1 MNYSPTKLFGT
12 LLFSLVCFIAS
23 AQELNFQSNIS
34 WQADTVFKSC
44 SGIFKGAFL
53 NPDFEG
59 LPCLHFTQF
68 VSDRVHYIDGIEI
81 SSATFQSFQ
90 CTDVRLQNYL
100 GSDWVI
106 QSKISDSRGKYF
118 LSLTL
123 LPFRKINGQIER
135 LVSFSINVRYSQT
148 PNLSNSREMQWKD
161 HSVLKEGEWYKL
173 AISKDGVYKID
184 KNLLSA
190 MGVNTTSV
198 NPKLINIYG
207 NGGLLLPELNSEF
220 RADDLEKCAIF
231 VEGEEDGVFDN
242 GDYILF
248 YAKGADSWQMDII
261 PGAGR
266 KGWLHK
272 KHYYSDSAYYFLRI
286 NDTEPK
292 RIEPTTQ
299 PAGATQYISS
309 TFQDYQFIETELY
322 NLVQSGR
329 EFYGDKFEQ
338 TLSRDYNFN
347 FPSIRSDYPTTI
359 HAGFAIRSVGA
370 SSSFSVS
377 SSGASIASSGVTSGT
392 GTLASVASKVN
403 VTTTTNASN
412 PSLLVNI
419 TFNKS
424 ANSSDAQGYLDFI
437 NINTTRDLTYHGTQ
451 IHIRDTN
458 NVGPGA
464 LTQFELQNATGL
476 FMLWDITNFTSPQK
490 IDYTIDGT
498 SATWKAATDN
508 LREFIAFPNFNF
520 LIPTSLGRIANQDL
534 HGTPPTD
541 LVIVSAPAHLE
552 AARQLAEIHES
563 EGMRVLLVTQ
573 AQVFNEFSSGTPDV
587 TAIRMLMKMLYDKAD
602 GNDSDQPENLL
613 LFGDGNYANN
623 RGYRALNGSNVILFE
638 SDESLGPVTSYVSDD
653 YFVML
658 SDNDNASPT
667 GLLDAG
673 VGRIPAG
680 NATMGYE
687 YVNKVRQYLA
697 LNNSP
702 TGEINCLGEANQNS
716 FGPWRNLLSFISDD
730 QDGSG
735 AANEQIHLEDAN
747 TLADRIYNEHPDY
760 DVNKIYMD
768 AYVQQST
775 PGGERYPDG
784 ERAIREQINNG
795 SLIVTYLGH
804 GGERGW
810 AHERILDV
818 NTISNF
824 SNINNMPLFLTA
836 TCELAR
842 YDNPDYYSA
851 GERLA
856 MNSNG
861 GAIALLTTTRV
872 VFAGSNMQMDM
883 AFFDVAL
890 YNDSIS
896 DLTLGKINMLTK
908 NGVPVSNSSKPNFS
922 LLGDPALRL
931 RYPKY
936 EVITTHINGTS
947 VNASSPDTIKALQ
960 EVEIVG
966 YISDANGNKLD
977 DYNGFIYPV
986 VYDKISTVTTLN
998 NDFDGVYGE
1007 SQTYKVFNKVIFKG
1021 KSSVT
1026 QGEFK
1031 FKFVVPLDIN
1041 YSVGSGHVSYYGLSG
1056 SEDAHG
1062 FFDDVFIGSSLS
1074 GSQLNKVGPEIKIF
1088 FNDTTFV
1095 NGGVSNTSPVL
1106 IARLKDDNGIN
1117 TIANSIGHDIV
1128 AIVDEDSQ
1136 NPIVLNNYYLS
1147 DLDTYRSGEIRYQL
1161 EKLEPGN
1168 HTLKIRAWDVHNNSN
1183 TEAIDFV
1190 VEEDANIAIEHL
1202 LNYPNPFTTSTKFMF
1217 EHNQACRNL
1226 DILIQIFTVSG
1237 KLVKTIEQAAYQ
1249 TGFRATPI
1257 PWDGRDDFGDK
1268 IGKGVYMY
1276 RLSVKNENG
1285 ESAELYEKLVILK

>member
-1 MNYSPTKLFGT
+1 MNSFTPKLFGT
-12 LLFSLVCFIAS
+12 ILLSLLKLYAL
-23 AQELNFQSNIS
+23 AEELNFQRNIS
-34 WQADTVFKSC
+34 WQNDTVFNSC
-44 SGIFKGAFL
+44 SGTFKEAFF
-53 NPDFEG
+53 NPIFEG
-59 LPCLHFTQF
+59 LPCLHLDHFIDDKA
-68 VSDRVHYIDGIEI
+68 SSIDRVEI
-81 SSATFQSFQ
+81 TNANFQSFQ

-100 GSDWVI
+100 KPDWNI
-106 QSKISDSRGKYF
+106 LARITDARGKYY
-118 LSLTL
+118 LDLTV
-123 LPFRKINGQIER
+123 LPFRKINGQLEK

-148 PNLSNSREMQWKD
+148 PNFQSSRDIQWLD
-161 HSVLKEGEWYKL
+161 HSALKDGEWYKL

-184 KNLLSA
+184 KNQLAA
-190 MGVNTTSV
+190 MGVNTSNV
-198 NPKLINIYG
+198 NPQFINIYG
-207 NGGLLLPELNSEF
+207 NGGQLLPELNSEP
-220 RADDLEKCAIF
+220 RPDDLMKCSIF
-231 VEGEEDGVFDN
+231 IEGEGDGVFDN

-248 YAKGADSWQMDII
+248 YGKGADSWQIDAI
-261 PGAGR
+261 PGTGR
-266 KGWLHK
+266 RGWLHK

-286 NDTEPK
+286 NDSQPK
-292 RIEPTTQ
+292 RIQIDAQQVGTP
-299 PAGATQYISS
+299 QYVST
-309 TFQDYQFIETELY
+309 TFQDFQFVETELY

-338 TLSRDYNFN
+338 TLSREYNFN
-347 FPSIRSDYPTTI
+347 FPFIRTDYPTTI
-359 HAGFAIRSVGA
+359 HAGFAIRSVGSA
-370 SSSFSVS
+370 SSFSLI
-377 SSGASIASSGVTSGT
+377 SSGVSTTSNSVTSGT
-392 GTLASVASKVN
+392 GSLASTATKVN
-403 VTTTTNASN
+403 VSATVNTSN
-412 PSLLVNI
+412 PSVGINI
-419 TFNKS
+419 NFNKA
-424 ANSSDAQGYLDFI
+424 ANSIDAQGYLDFI
-437 NINTTRDLTYHGTQ
+437 NVNATRDLSYNGTQ
-451 IHIRDTN
+451 LHFRDSN
-458 NVGPGA
+458 NVGDNS
-464 LTQFELQNATGL
+464 LTQFELQNSNGL
-476 FMLWDITNFTSPQK
+476 HMIWDITDYVSPKK
-490 IDYTIDGT
+490 IEYTVDGT
-498 SATWKAATDN
+498 TTIWKSATNELK
-508 LREFIAFPNFNF
+508 EFIAFPNFNF
-520 LIPTSLGRIANQDL
+520 LIPTSLGKIANQDL

-552 AARQLAEIHES
+552 SARQLADIHAS

-573 AQVFNEFSSGTPDV
+573 AQVFNEFSSGNPDV
-587 TAIRMLMKMLYDKAD
+587 TAIRMLMKMLYDKAE
-602 GNDSDQPENLL
+602 GNDADRPDNLL

-623 RGYRALNGSNVILFE
+623 RGYRAFNGSNVMLFE

-680 NATMGYE
+680 NSTMGLE
-687 YVNKVRQYLA
+687 YVDKVRQYLA

-702 TGEINCLGEANQNS
+702 TGDVNCIGEASQNS

-735 AANEQIHLEDAN
+735 GANEQIHLDDAN

-760 DVNKIYMD
+760 DVSKIYMD

-784 ERAIREQINNG
+784 ERAIREQIKNG
-795 SLIVTYLGH
+795 ALIVTYLGH

-824 SNINNMPLFLTA
+824 TNINNLPLFLTA

-842 YDNPDYYSA
+842 FDNPEYFSA

-856 MNSNG
+856 MNSTG

-890 YNDSIS
+890 FNDTIS

-936 EVITTHINGTS
+936 EVVTTHINGSSINTS
-947 VNASSPDTIKALQ
+947 LPDTIKALQ
-960 EVEIVG
+960 EVEMWG
-966 YISDANGNKLD
+966 HISDAAGNKLD

-986 VYDKISTVTTLN
+986 VYDKISTVKTLN
-998 NDFDGVYGE
+998 NDFDGNLGE
-1007 SQTYKVFNKVIFKG
+1007 SQSYNVYNKVIFKG
-1021 KSSVT
+1021 KSTVSR
-1026 QGEFK
+1026 GDFK

-1041 YSVGSGHVSYYGLSG
+1041 YSVGSGRVSYYGLSG

-1062 FFDDVFIGSSLS
+1062 YFQNVFIGSSLS
-1074 GSQLNKVGPEIKIF
+1074 GSQLNKVGPDIKIY

-1095 NGGVSNTSPVL
+1095 SGGVSNTSPIL

-1128 AIVDEDSQ
+1128 AILDDDTQ
-1136 NPIVLNNYYLS
+1136 NPIILNNYYLS
-1147 DLDTYRSGEIRYQL
+1147 DLDTYKSGEIRYQL
-1161 EKLEPGN
+1161 ENLESGN

-1183 TEAIDFV
+1183 TESIDFV

-1226 DILIQIFTVSG
+1226 DILIQIYTVSG

-1257 PWDGRDDFGDK
+1257 LWDGRDDFGDR

-1276 RLSVKNENG
+1276 RLSVKNEKG